1 VRVTMHREG
10 KNMSRHFFIAVP
22 LPSDI
27 KAALHAS
34 CEKMKT
40 DFHFKRWVHQEDY
53 HITLAFLG
61 QADNNQLQTLI
72 DEVRKNLMNVP
83 PFELKV
89 QGFDTFGRKEYPR
102 ILWVDLCES
111 HQLHAV
117 REIVYR
123 DCIRVGFELD
133 KKPFIPH
140 ITVARKWDEAFGK
153 FLFEELLKEEF
164 QLPQFPV
171 KEVILYESRVEETPK
186 YYKKAVIHLD
196 DQ

>member
-1 VRVTMHREG
+1 MHREG
-10 KNMSRHFFIAVP
+10 KNMNRHFFIAVP

-27 KAALHAS
+27 KAALHAR

-40 DFHFKRWVHQEDY
+40 NFHFKRWVHQEDY

-61 QADNNQLQTLI
+61 QADNNQLQTVI
-72 DEVRKNLMNVP
+72 DEVRKNLLNVP
-83 PFELKV
+83 PFELKI
-89 QGFDTFGRKEYPR
+89 QGFNTFGRKEYPR

-171 KEVILYESRVEETPK
+171 KEVMLYESRVEETPK
-186 YYKKAVIHLD
+186 YYKKVVIHLD